1 MLIPNYLL
9 HTEDERRLDYN
20 RQNKHLQKYIGKIEK

>member
-9 HTEDERRLDYN
+9 HIEDERRLDYN
-20 RQNKHLQKYIGKIEK
+20 ILLLKNWWEGNV